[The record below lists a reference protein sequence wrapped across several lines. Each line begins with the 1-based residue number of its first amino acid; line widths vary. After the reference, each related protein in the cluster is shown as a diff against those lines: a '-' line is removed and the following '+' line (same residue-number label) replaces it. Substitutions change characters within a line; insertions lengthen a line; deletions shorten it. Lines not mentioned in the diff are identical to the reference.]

1 MLGRAKHRVG
11 AIYIFQSYTLT
22 AKVQAQ
28 GESPLCLL
36 PETDEKES
44 LLKGKLH
51 MRARDTHTHTHTHA
65 HAHVSSIG
73 FRTSFRN
80 ETEKL
85 SAQGV

>member
-51 MRARDTHTHTHTHA
+51 MRARDTHTHT
-65 HAHVSSIG
+65 
-73 FRTSFRN
+73 RTRTRFKYRFPH
-80 ETEKL
+80 KFPKRDRKVVR
-85 SAQGV
+85 AQGV